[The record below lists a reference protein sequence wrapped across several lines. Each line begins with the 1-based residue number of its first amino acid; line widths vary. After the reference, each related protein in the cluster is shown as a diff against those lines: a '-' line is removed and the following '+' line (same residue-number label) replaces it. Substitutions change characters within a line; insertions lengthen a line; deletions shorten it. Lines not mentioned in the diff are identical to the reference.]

1 MLDNLLD
8 DLTKLGKMLDFEIN
22 LKIDLASFLNLNKTI
37 TDCS

>member
-22 LKIDLASFLNLNKTI
+22 LKIDLACFLNLNKTI